1 MASRISWNAFEKL
14 FLPHLYAGRDTPG
27 ETLIKVYESKNK
39 TVAKGWRGGSANT
52 IQEAQRNY
60 QQITSAPAHHRQQ
73 LEEAREVNEEAA
85 EEQSH
90 VPQEIVGNRTVPSHV
105 IVDAEDIEGDDEVQI
120 VAIRRSDNERAVREV
135 EIASRERV
143 TMAKIDLAKEEKLA
157 EEATKQREAEK
168 EEKLAQEAT
177 KQREAEK
184 EEKIEAE
191 RTKQAAELTAQ
202 RQIELELARLAAQ
215 QTSARRPPTPP
226 QQPRRKAVRPHAPAQ
241 IRPRAAANAIRR
253 LTDYN
258 ITMLVQYVAA
268 AFPDHGEIWE
278 TQIWDRFRRDQAN
291 PFLGFLPDNLSEQRT
306 WLRSQL
312 AQLVLNGQLRRS
324 TYMGKASYSF
334 P

>member
-1 MASRISWNAFEKL
+1 M
-14 FLPHLYAGRDTPG
+14 
-27 ETLIKVYESKNK
+27 
-39 TVAKGWRGGSANT
+39 
-52 IQEAQRNY
+52 
-60 QQITSAPAHHRQQ
+60 
-73 LEEAREVNEEAA
+73 
-85 EEQSH
+85 
-90 VPQEIVGNRTVPSHV
+90 
-105 IVDAEDIEGDDEVQI
+105 
-120 VAIRRSDNERAVREV
+120 
-135 EIASRERV
+135 
-143 TMAKIDLAKEEKLA
+143 
-157 EEATKQREAEK
+157 
-168 EEKLAQEAT
+168 
-177 KQREAEK
+177 
-184 EEKIEAE
+184 
-191 RTKQAAELTAQ
+191 
-202 RQIELELARLAAQ
+202 ARLAAQ

-268 AFPDHGEIWE
+268 AFPGHGEIWE
-278 TQIWDRFRRDQAN
+278 TQIWDRFRGDQAN

>member
-1 MASRISWNAFEKL
+1 MIYHYNCKKDTSL
-14 FLPHLYAGRDTPG
+14 FGLEL
-27 ETLIKVYESKNK
+27 
-39 TVAKGWRGGSANT
+39 GSANT

-60 QQITSAPAHHRQQ
+60 QQVASAPAYHRQQ
-73 LEEAREVNEEAA
+73 LEEARELNDETA
-85 EEQSH
+85 EEQDY

-105 IVDAEDIEGDDEVQI
+105 IVDAEDIEHDDEVQI

-135 EIASRERV
+135 EIASRERI
-143 TMAKIDLAKEEKLA
+143 TIAKIDLAKEEKLA
-157 EEATKQREAEK
+157 KEATKQREAEK

-184 EEKIEAE
+184 EEKLAIEAERTKQRQAEKEEKIEAE

-202 RQIELELARLAAQ
+202 RQIELDLARLAAQ

-268 AFPDHGEIWE
+268 AFPGHGEIWE
-278 TQIWDRFRRDQAN
+278 TQIWDRFRGDQAN